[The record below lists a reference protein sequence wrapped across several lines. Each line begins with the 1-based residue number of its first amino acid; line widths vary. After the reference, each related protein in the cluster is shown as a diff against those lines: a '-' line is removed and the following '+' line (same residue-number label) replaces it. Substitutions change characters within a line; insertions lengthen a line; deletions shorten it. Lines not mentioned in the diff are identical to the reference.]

1 MLIMLNFF
9 FDKGGLILICLFFFG
24 ALSFRV
30 KDCLDNKRN
39 FITSLVV
46 NFIVLFLNLVVIG
59 VLFYSFGYF
68 GGYLKSSFMT
78 PLYLQYFYFVY
89 CVIVGLYI
97 FSKFYLFL
105 NKFYLNYLDKGIFS
119 FKRKSGKI

>member
-1 MLIMLNFF
+1 MLDFF
-9 FDKGGLILICLFFFG
+9 FDKGGLILICLFFLG

-39 FITSLVV
+39 FISSIVI
-46 NFIVLFLNLVVIG
+46 NFIILFLNLILIG
-59 VLFYSFGYF
+59 TLFYGFGYF
-68 GGYLKSSFMT
+68 GGYLKSLYFF
-78 PLYLQYFYFVY
+78 PFYLQFFYFVF
-89 CVIVGLYI
+89 CFITGLYI
-97 FSKFYLFL
+97 FSKFYLLL

>member
-1 MLIMLNFF
+1 MLIMLDFF
-9 FDKGGLILICLFFFG
+9 FDKGGLILICLFFLG

-30 KDCLDNKRN
+30 KDCLNNKRN
-39 FITSLVV
+39 FVTSLVL
-46 NFIVLFLNLVVIG
+46 NFIVLFLNLIVIG
-59 VLFYSFGYF
+59 VLFYIFGYF

-78 PLYLQYFYFVY
+78 PLYLQYFYFVL
-89 CVIVGLYI
+89 CVIIGLYI

-119 FKRKSGKI
+119 FKRKSGKV

>member
-1 MLIMLNFF
+1 MLDFF
-9 FDKGGLILICLFFFG
+9 FDKGGLILICLFFLG

-30 KDCLDNKRN
+30 KDCLNNKRN
-39 FITSLVV
+39 FIISLVL

-68 GGYLKSSFMT
+68 GGYLKSLFMT
-78 PLYLQYFYFVY
+78 PLYLQYFYFVF
-89 CVIVGLYI
+89 CVIIGLYI

-119 FKRKSGKI
+119 FKRKSGKV

>member
-1 MLIMLNFF
+1 MLDFF
-9 FDKGGLILICLFFFG
+9 FDKGGLILICLFFLG
-24 ALSFRV
+24 ALSFRA

-39 FITSLVV
+39 FISSIVI
-46 NFIVLFLNLVVIG
+46 NFIILFLNLILIG
-59 VLFYSFGYF
+59 TLFYGFGYF
-68 GGYLKSSFMT
+68 GGYLKSLYFF
-78 PLYLQYFYFVY
+78 PFYLQFFYFVF
-89 CVIVGLYI
+89 CFITGLYI

>member
-1 MLIMLNFF
+1 MLDFF

-30 KDCLDNKRN
+30 KDCLNNKRN
-39 FITSLVV
+39 FITSLVL

-78 PLYLQYFYFVY
+78 PLYLQYFYIVF

>member
-1 MLIMLNFF
+1 MLIMLDFF
-9 FDKGGLILICLFFFG
+9 FDKGGLILICLFFLG

-30 KDCLDNKRN
+30 KDCLNNKRN
-39 FITSLVV
+39 FIISLVI

-59 VLFYSFGYF
+59 VLFYCFGYF
-68 GGYLKSSFMT
+68 GGHLKSSFMT
-78 PLYLQYFYFVY
+78 PLYLQYFYFVF

-119 FKRKSGKI
+119 FKRKSGKV

>member
-1 MLIMLNFF
+1 MLIMLDFF
-9 FDKGGLILICLFFFG
+9 FDKGGLILICLFFLG

-30 KDCLDNKRN
+30 KDCLNNKRN
-39 FITSLVV
+39 FIISLVL

-68 GGYLKSSFMT
+68 GGYLKSLFMT
-78 PLYLQYFYFVY
+78 PLYLQYFYFVF
-89 CVIVGLYI
+89 CVIIGLYI

-119 FKRKSGKI
+119 FKRKSGKV

>member
-1 MLIMLNFF
+1 MLIMLDFF
-9 FDKGGLILICLFFFG
+9 FDKGGLILICLFFLG

-30 KDCLDNKRN
+30 KDCLNNKRN
-39 FITSLVV
+39 FIISLVI

-78 PLYLQYFYFVY
+78 PLYLQYFYFVL

-119 FKRKSGKI
+119 FKRKSGKV